1 MAYLST
7 YLFIYFLFGV
17 KTFRANLM
25 SPKPSKKHG
34 HGKILGVFVLD
45 TDTSGTSHEC
55 PQCVRRELFI
65 YLFFIKHSQDIVE
78 TWS

>member
-1 MAYLST
+1 
-7 YLFIYFLFGV
+7 
-17 KTFRANLM
+17 M

-65 YLFFIKHSQDIVE
+65 YLFFYKTQSRHSGDMVVTQL
-78 TWS
+78 